1 MTLEL
6 PYVPARLQWPRS
18 ASCWP
23 PSLGVVHDMEAPEG
37 PLTAE
42 NCAKFFQ
49 NPNSTG
55 SAHVCVDENSAV
67 RCVNDDHMAAGARGF
82 PYRGRTVNDWA
93 LQVEHAGYARQ
104 SRAEWLDT
112 SSTRT
117 MDQGARVF
125 ADWCDDYLIP
135 PFRLT
140 DTQIRN
146 GMHGLVGHGDV
157 SRALGVVSGHTDPGP
172 GFPWDVYLEM
182 VRSHMASEPWTP
194 EEKAR
199 LLAGADAAVAMNKR
213 WDDQSRTKLE
223 EVWTNLMDRD
233 DPDPGFRNGTVGAMV
248 QKLLYPPPK
257 P

>member
-1 MTLEL
+1 MVYL
-6 PYVPARLQWPRS
+6 PARLQWPRS
-18 ASCWP
+18 ASCTP

-42 NCAKFFQ
+42 NCARFFAG
-49 NPNSTG
+49 PNARG

-67 RCVNDDHMAAGARGF
+67 RSVHDDHISAGARGF

-104 SRAEWLDT
+104 SRAEWLDP
-112 SSTRT
+112 SSFAT
-117 MDQGARVF
+117 MEIGATVF
-125 ADWCDDYLIP
+125 AEWSDLYIIP
-135 PFRLT
+135 PFHLT
-140 DTQIRN
+140 DDEIRA
-146 GMHGLVGHGDV
+146 GRHGLVGHGDV
-157 SRALGVVSGHTDPGP
+157 SRALNVGSGHTDPGA

-182 VRSHMASEPWTP
+182 VRDLKEDEVWTP

-199 LLAGADAAVAMNKR
+199 LLAGADASVAMNDR
-213 WDDQSRTKLE
+213 WNKDARTKLE
-223 EVWTNLMDRD
+223 EIWTNLMDRD

-248 QKLLYPPPK
+248 QRLLYPDPK